1 MSGSAIPGSDIS
13 TLPSRRKQG
22 PILSP
27 PSKMGP
33 WQCALPALETSNP
46 EIVFF
51 AASARCG
58 LSPRRPAR
66 AVPKGG
72 AVSRFPEIL

>member
-1 MSGSAIPGSDIS
+1 
-13 TLPSRRKQG
+13 
-22 PILSP
+22 
-27 PSKMGP
+27 MGP

-51 AASARCG
+51 AASAQCE

-66 AVPKGG
+66 AVIKRD
-72 AVSRFPEIL
+72 AVSRFPGIL